1 MGFVI
6 CLVCAGLAAALAGGY
21 GPPRELSWIKTL
33 GLARKRN
40 CQEIVALPQI
50 AAAARAASGR
60 CWLPLSNRVQF
71 VALRSAEYETRAKEC
86 DDMANA
92 TRDLNQKQ
100 LWLAVARH
108 WHELADKIRRAGF

>member
-1 MGFVI
+1 MFVPWGFVI
-6 CLVCAGLAAALAGGY
+6 CLVCAGLAAALGG
-21 GPPRELSWIKTL
+21 ESCL
-33 GLARKRN
+33 GLDAWSST
-40 CQEIVALPQI
+40 QTELPRDPRVG
-50 AAAARAASGR
+50 AHSSR
-60 CWLPLSNRVQF
+60 CAGSSPQGGVGCLSPTELHF